1 MKEKLR
7 KPSHVFPLPVTIV
20 GALVDG
26 KPNFITLA
34 WNGVVD
40 YGVLSIS
47 VGKTRHT
54 LKGIQQTGV
63 FSVNIPSTNLIAETD
78 YCGSVSGKDVDKS
91 RVFKV
96 FYGEL
101 KDAPMIEECPVTME
115 CKVLH
120 SYDYPTHYLFAGEI
134 VATYAERDIFTG
146 DTIDPRKLCPFFF
159 TTTDMSYYHL
169 GERIARGW
177 EPGKK
182 YKK

>member
-54 LKGIQQTGV
+54 LKE
-63 FSVNIPSTNLIAETD
+63 SP
-78 YCGSVSGKDVDKS
+78 C
-91 RVFKV
+91 
-96 FYGEL
+96 
-101 KDAPMIEECPVTME
+101 
-115 CKVLH
+115 
-120 SYDYPTHYLFAGEI
+120 
-134 VATYAERDIFTG
+134 
-146 DTIDPRKLCPFFF
+146 
-159 TTTDMSYYHL
+159 
-169 GERIARGW
+169 
-177 EPGKK
+177 
-182 YKK
+182 